1 MYMYTKNNRLHMRLR
16 ARPNGLGRTSIC
28 IQAFDWGAHGLALVS
43 KGLAQKTLDTKTGTL
58 GAYKLEQN

>member
-1 MYMYTKNNRLHMRLR
+1 MRLR

-28 IQAFDWGAHGLALVS
+28 IQASDWGAHGLALVS
-43 KGLAQKTLDTKTGTL
+43 RGLAQKTLDTKTGTL